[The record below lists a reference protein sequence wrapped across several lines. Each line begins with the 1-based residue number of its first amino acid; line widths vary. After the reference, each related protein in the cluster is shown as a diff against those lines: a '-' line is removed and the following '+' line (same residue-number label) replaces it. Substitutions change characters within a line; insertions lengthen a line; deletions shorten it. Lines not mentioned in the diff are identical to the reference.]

1 MKAVILAAGEGTRM
15 RPLTLSTPKPLLKVG
30 GKPIIDYILESL
42 PTEIDEVII
51 AVKYL
56 GDQIKS
62 HIGAKNLDKKIRY
75 VTGSSLGTAYSFL
88 ATKKFLRSERFI
100 LVHGD
105 ELTDKIDIKNCL
117 SKELSI
123 LVFKPDKPQ
132 ACGIAYLRRDGTI
145 KKIIEK
151 PKKTKSTLAV
161 DGVMVINTDIFDC
174 TPKLAKDEF
183 YLSTMVDLFAKSHKV
198 FPIKAKKSIFGIS
211 EPQDLVRAGSILKSR
226 QPN

>member
-123 LVFKPDKPQ
+123 LVFKP
-132 ACGIAYLRRDGTI
+132 
-145 KKIIEK
+145 
-151 PKKTKSTLAV
+151 
-161 DGVMVINTDIFDC
+161 
-174 TPKLAKDEF
+174 
-183 YLSTMVDLFAKSHKV
+183 
-198 FPIKAKKSIFGIS
+198 
-211 EPQDLVRAGSILKSR
+211 
-226 QPN
+226 